1 MRSKGDE
8 DKDDGDEEASGN
20 PSCHNVVPIRGI
32 KFHPTE
38 EIELLRKRNITGL
51 SFVRFNITQ
60 LVKWWDKHHQQLLQL
75 PDDHDLDEKEED
87 AENSGE
93 APSQLY
99 DLTHF

>member
-1 MRSKGDE
+1 M
-8 DKDDGDEEASGN
+8 
-20 PSCHNVVPIRGI
+20 
-32 KFHPTE
+32 
-38 EIELLRKRNITGL
+38 
-51 SFVRFNITQ
+51 RFNITQ

-93 APSQLY
+93 TPSQLY